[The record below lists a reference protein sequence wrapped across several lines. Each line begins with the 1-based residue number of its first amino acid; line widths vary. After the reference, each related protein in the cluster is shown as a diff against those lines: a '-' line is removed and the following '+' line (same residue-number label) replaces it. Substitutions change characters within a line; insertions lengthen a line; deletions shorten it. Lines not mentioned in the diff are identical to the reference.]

1 MVVLIRD
8 ELTDLRFRTRALI
21 SFIEE
26 DLGVFVR
33 DTAKVRSSE
42 VVVDKIVG
50 FLREYFFKSIGLAY
64 SVDKVLI
71 GVFK

>member
-42 VVVDKIVG
+42 VVVDEIVG
-50 FLREYFFKSIGLAY
+50 FLREYLFKGAGFAY
-64 SVDKVLI
+64 SVDKAFVSVL
-71 GVFK
+71 K